1 MVILLFGAFT
11 QQLKITHFSQVI
23 GKVAK
28 TAMTCIAGSQ
38 TANPMSTTTEKLFDN
53 VIKTIH
59 ARGISYGHP
68 ITNHKRIAELWSAYL
83 GYPIQPNEVAICMAL
98 VKISRQA
105 EDVSKLDNYEDCIAY
120 LAIAKSITD
129 AMQDDT
135 DDWKD

>member
-1 MVILLFGAFT
+1 MATTCTAGLQI
-11 QQLKITHFSQVI
+11 
-23 GKVAK
+23 AK
-28 TAMTCIAGSQ
+28 L
-38 TANPMSTTTEKLFDN
+38 MSTTTEKLFDN
-53 VIKTIH
+53 VVKTIH

-105 EDVSKLDNYEDCIAY
+105 EDPAILDNYEDCLAY
-120 LAIAKSITD
+120 VAIAKNITD
-129 AMQDDT
+129 AMQDES

>member
-1 MVILLFGAFT
+1 MRGAFMK
-11 QQLKITHFSQVI
+11 QLKIMHSSQVI
-23 GKVAK
+23 GKVVK
-28 TAMTCIAGSQ
+28 TATTCTVGSQ
-38 TANPMSTTTEKLFDN
+38 IAKLMSTTTEQLFDN

-59 ARGISYGHP
+59 ERGVRYGHP

-105 EDVSKLDNYEDCIAY
+105 EDVSKLDNYEDCVAY
-120 LAIAKSITD
+120 IAIAKSITD
-129 AMQDDT
+129 AMQDDS

>member
-1 MVILLFGAFT
+1 MHSKQA
-11 QQLKITHFSQVI
+11 I

-28 TAMTCIAGSQ
+28 MALTCTAGSQ
-38 TANPMSTTTEKLFDN
+38 IAKLMPTTTEKLFDN
-53 VIKTIH
+53 VVKTIH
-59 ARGISYGHP
+59 ARGINYGHP

-105 EDVSKLDNYEDCIAY
+105 EDPAVLDNYEDCLAY
-120 LAIAKSITD
+120 VAIAKNITD
-129 AMQDDT
+129 AMQDDS

>member
-1 MVILLFGAFT
+1 MVTTCTAELQI
-11 QQLKITHFSQVI
+11 
-23 GKVAK
+23 AK
-28 TAMTCIAGSQ
+28 L
-38 TANPMSTTTEKLFDN
+38 MSTTTEKLFDN
-53 VIKTIH
+53 VVKTIH
-59 ARGISYGHP
+59 ARGINYGHP

-105 EDVSKLDNYEDCIAY
+105 EDPAILDNYEDCLAY
-120 LAIAKSITD
+120 VAIAKSITD

>member
-1 MVILLFGAFT
+1 MVILLFGEFT
-11 QQLKITHFSQVI
+11 QQSKIMPFSQVT
-23 GKVAK
+23 GKVVK
-28 TAMTCIAGSQ
+28 TATTCTVGSQ
-38 TANPMSTTTEKLFDN
+38 IAKSMPTTTEQLFDN

-59 ARGISYGHP
+59 ERGVRYGHP

-105 EDVSKLDNYEDCIAY
+105 EDPAYLDNYEDAIAY
-120 LAIAKSITD
+120 LSIGKSITD
-129 AMQDDT
+129 AMQDDS

>member
-1 MVILLFGAFT
+1 M
-11 QQLKITHFSQVI
+11 HSRQVT
-23 GKVAK
+23 GRVAK
-28 TAMTCIAGSQ
+28 MVTTCTAGLQIAKL
-38 TANPMSTTTEKLFDN
+38 MSTTTEKLFDN
-53 VIKTIH
+53 VVKTIH

-105 EDVSKLDNYEDCIAY
+105 EDPAILDNYEDCLAY
-120 LAIAKSITD
+120 VAIAKNITD
-129 AMQDDT
+129 AMQDES

>member
-1 MVILLFGAFT
+1 MDRLC
-11 QQLKITHFSQVI
+11 I
-23 GKVAK
+23 GVVAN
-28 TAMTCIAGSQ
+28 TVMTCTAGSQ
-38 TANPMSTTTEKLFDN
+38 IPSEIKYLIMTTTTEKLFDN

-59 ARGISYGHP
+59 ARGVSYGHP
-68 ITNHKRIAELWSAYL
+68 ISQHKRIAELWSAYL

-105 EDVSKLDNYEDCIAY
+105 EDAAYLDNYEDAIAY

-129 AMQDDT
+129 AMQDDS

>member
-1 MVILLFGAFT
+1 M
-11 QQLKITHFSQVI
+11 HFSQVI
-23 GKVAK
+23 GKVVK
-28 TAMTCIAGSQ
+28 TALTCTVGSQ
-38 TANPMSTTTEKLFDN
+38 IPSEIKYLIMTTTTEKLFDN

-59 ARGISYGHP
+59 ARGVSYGHP
-68 ITNHKRIAELWSAYL
+68 ISQHKRIAELWSAYL

-105 EDVSKLDNYEDCIAY
+105 EDAAHLDNYEDAIAY

-129 AMQDDT
+129 AMQDDS

>member
-1 MVILLFGAFT
+1 M
-11 QQLKITHFSQVI
+11 HFKQAI
-23 GKVAK
+23 GKAVK
-28 TAMTCIAGSQ
+28 TALTCTAELQIAKLM
-38 TANPMSTTTEKLFDN
+38 PTTTEKLFDN
-53 VIKTIH
+53 VIKIIH
-59 ARGISYGHP
+59 DRGVRYGHP

-105 EDVSKLDNYEDCIAY
+105 EDPAYLDNYEDAIAY
-120 LAIAKSITD
+120 LSIGKSITD

>member
-1 MVILLFGAFT
+1 M
-11 QQLKITHFSQVI
+11 HFRQAI
-23 GKVAK
+23 GKAAK
-28 TAMTCIAGSQ
+28 TALTCTVELQIAKL
-38 TANPMSTTTEKLFDN
+38 MSTTTEKLFDN

-59 ARGISYGHP
+59 ARGVSYGHP
-68 ITNHKRIAELWSAYL
+68 ITQHKRIAELWSAYL

-105 EDVSKLDNYEDCIAY
+105 EDAAYLDNYEDAIAY

-129 AMQDDT
+129 AMQDDS